1 MMRMLRISYALLRA
15 TMFATLAYRGS
26 FVAGVMSNILW
37 MSLSLV
43 GVSIVTYQSPIVGGW
58 TRLELFLV
66 QGVYSIVLGMMY
78 FFFIANFKNFSRLI
92 RFGDL
97 DLMLVKPYDSQYLVS
112 IGKFSLHTIVR
123 IVSGVLLVVYV
134 MHALHITPS
143 ALTVALFCLFLLCGM
158 VIVYSIWFGVTTTLI
173 WFTDLFNLDELFV
186 QITGTTRYPLEVL
199 RHISNALFYVTLPLV
214 VITTVPA
221 QTLLAKLDSSLAIWS
236 IALATIFFIASRKF
250 WFFALRHYTS
260 ASS

>member
-1 MMRMLRISYALLRA
+1 MRRLLRISYALFRA
-15 TMFATLAYRGS
+15 TVFATIAYRGS
-26 FVAGVMSNILW
+26 FIAGVISNILW
-37 MSLSLV
+37 ISLSLV
-43 GVSIVTYQSPIVGGW
+43 SISVITYQSSTVGGW
-58 TRLELFLV
+58 SRLELFMV
-66 QGVYSIVLGMMY
+66 QGVYSIVLGTMY
-78 FFFIANFKNFSRLI
+78 FLFIINFRNFSRLI

-97 DLMLVKPYDSQYLVS
+97 DLVLVKPYDSQYLVS
-112 IGKFSLHTIVR
+112 IGKFSLHTIAR

-143 ALTVALFCLFLLCGM
+143 ALTVALFCLFLLSGM

-186 QITGTTRYPLEVL
+186 QVTGTTRYPLEVL
-199 RHISNALFYVTLPLV
+199 RYISHVLFYVTLPLV

-221 QTLLAKLDSSLAIWS
+221 QTMLNKLDVSLAVWS
-236 IALATIFFIASRKF
+236 IALATVFFLASRKF
-250 WFFALRHYTS
+250 WFFALRSYTS